1 MKRKNIIL
9 ISLFLIITIINTG
22 IVFADDLEEI
32 NINDN
37 SNNNLKIIDDETID
51 SQENFESEIP
61 DMESE
66 IPDMESEIPN
76 RVSINED
83 STLEISDESIFSEN
97 DEEVLS
103 KSDEGVLSE
112 SNDDAKKL
120 ESSNLEAN
128 NLQSTIYVE
137 KQKTGQ
143 NQMTD
148 PTIQNAI
155 NSANSGD
162 TIIIKGDKYAHC
174 HFIVNKNLTIMSEVG
189 TLMTPCPSNTQGSG
203 AHGIFYITPE
213 ASGTIIKGFTLN
225 DDDEY
230 TLEKDYGIYI
240 NGAKNVQIIN
250 CIIKSGIADG
260 IRIINATN
268 AQITNSIIKN
278 SNIGINIINSSQTI
292 IKNNNITNNTKT
304 GINISGST
312 KNTTIETNN
321 ITYNQATGI
330 NIITA
335 NYIYILN
342 NYIAFNQK
350 SGSGAGVYVN
360 CNISKIEILGN
371 LFRQNGQYGV
381 LNDYRTRNMGY
392 QNGAEKLE
400 VINNNYFM
408 GHTERTAYHIDYI
421 EFPGGPYS
429 YDSATDIYTYVGTGN
444 GNYDIDKSTV
454 YLAYAYLID
463 ETICGATLYKAPNIP
478 WNSENRNLQISEI
491 TQVKKGTYQVS
502 ITDAKGNIA
511 TDLSS
516 IYVTFYLNKNNTE
529 SQPQDGD
536 VYKTVLMK
544 NGVATVSF
552 SEKDYLKTG
561 NVLLAVFP
569 GLVGKT
575 NVDPHAT
582 FNIADDQLPKD
593 SINTKIIVSN
603 MNTYPNSGA
612 IFTATLNDEFG
623 KPLAKKTIKISLN
636 GNTLTAIS
644 DSNGKV
650 NIPIKLSSEKTYAI
664 TVNFN
669 GDDEYNISS
678 AKANIVVK
686 RTGQKIVSSNKA
698 FAPNKVS
705 YYTFTLK
712 DGNNNPIANK
722 KVKVT
727 FNKKTYTVITNKKGI
742 AKIKIKLAKKKT
754 YKITIKSPTT
764 NKYKAET
771 KTNKIT
777 IKVLKQ
783 KITSKNVRYAPKT
796 VNYYSITLKD
806 QNNIAIANKKIT
818 VKIGTKTYKKKTN
831 KKGIV
836 KIKIKYSKKKTYK
849 VTIKSP
855 KTKQYKA
862 ITKRNKIVITNL
874 KQKIVSSD
882 VKFTPKANTY
892 YSITLKDENKKVIA
906 NKKVK
911 FTLNSKTYTVKT
923 NKKGIAKI
931 KINLNGDKVYTL
943 KISSP
948 KTSQYKAI
956 TKTNK
961 ITVERGKPKLV
972 SYDRTYSKNSG
983 DEYSV
988 YLSDYTGK
996 KLSGEKIIFELNSKT
1011 YNAITDGNGMA
1022 KFNVNIENPGSYKI
1036 ISKFLGNT
1044 LNKAITATNTITIKD
1059 VENTKFV
1066 DKNLP
1071 NSEIQKIIDN
1081 SNDGETIEFLGDN
1094 YNDVKLNIKKPL
1106 NLRSDIGTK
1115 LSGASNS
1122 PVFSVNCDNVNISNF
1137 VIYPKE
1143 SDGILINGS
1152 KDINIFNN
1160 TIINSLNHS
1169 KINDY
1174 NNGSTPLPGTG
1185 VKILNSEN
1193 IVVSK
1198 NIIKSFESGLY
1209 NEYSNNLSIM
1219 ENEISSSNYG
1229 IKYGFGTANSEIR
1242 NNQIIDNIGWY
1253 IMDVP
1258 EGPSGYG
1265 IFLNNSAVNITI
1277 NQNNI
1282 SNNYIGISVDSNK
1295 STGIVITSN
1304 LIADNSLEGIRFNA
1318 GYDLAENCVEPIIT
1332 SNAIYRNAEGP
1343 SMMILGEMSANP
1355 FGIYGPGQWDENLR
1369 LKIGPNWYGV
1379 NSLRTWDNDT
1389 GITGVGTMCPRIK
1402 TSEIKFETL
1411 ESDTPG
1417 TYKINF
1423 KKDGELDTSLAN
1435 FDIYATLNYGTD
1447 KQTEVHFYVINGTG
1461 EFSFDK
1467 ENYIAGENN
1476 IKISVGSLINID
1488 FRLYEAFFTYEVP
1501 ESEIPV

>member
-1 MKRKNIIL
+1 MKRKNILL
-9 ISLFLIITIINTG
+9 ISLFLIIAMINTG
-22 IVFADDLEEI
+22 MVFAEDLEEI
-32 NINDN
+32 NINDD
-37 SNNNLKIIDDETID
+37 SDNNLMIIDDETID
-51 SQENFESEIP
+51 SQENFESEMH
-61 DMESE
+61 DREE
-66 IPDMESEIPN
+66 
-76 RVSINED
+76 INED
-83 STLEISDESIFSEN
+83 STLQISDEAIDENPTLSLN
-97 DEEVLS
+97 DEEALLENDA
-103 KSDEGVLSE
+103 SD
-112 SNDDAKKL
+112 KIL

-137 KQKTGQ
+137 KQKAGK

-155 NSANSGD
+155 NSANAGD

-174 HFIVNKNLTIMSEVG
+174 HFIVNKKLTIMSEAG

-240 NGAKNVQIIN
+240 NGASNVQIIN
-250 CIIKSGIADG
+250 CTVKSGIGDG
-260 IRIINATN
+260 IRITNATN
-268 AQITNSIIKN
+268 AQITSSIIKD
-278 SNIGINIINSSQTI
+278 SNIGINIINSTKTI
-292 IKNNNITNNTKT
+292 IKNNNVTNNTKT

-312 KNTTIETNN
+312 KNTTIDTNN
-321 ITYNQATGI
+321 VTYNHATGI

-335 NYIYILN
+335 DYIYILN
-342 NYIAFNQK
+342 NYIVFNQK

-360 CNISKIEILGN
+360 CNITKIEILGN
-371 LFRQNGQYGV
+371 LFRQNGQYGI

-392 QNGAEKLE
+392 QKGAENLE
-400 VINNNYFM
+400 VVNNNYFM
-408 GHTERTAYHIDYI
+408 GHTERTTYHIDYI
-421 EFPGGPYS
+421 EFPGGPYN
-429 YDSATDIYTYVGTGN
+429 YDSATDTYIYVGSGN

-491 TQVKKGTYQVS
+491 TQVKKGTYKVS

-516 IYVTFYLNKNNTE
+516 INVTFYLNKNNTE
-529 SQPQDGD
+529 SQPQEGD
-536 VYKTVLMK
+536 IYKTVLMK

-593 SINTKIIVSN
+593 SINTKITVSN

-612 IFTATLNDEFG
+612 IFTATLKDEFG
-623 KPLAKKTIKISLN
+623 NPLAKKTIKISLN
-636 GNTLTAIS
+636 GNTLTKTT

-650 NIPIKLSSEKTYAI
+650 SIPIKLSSEKTYAV
-664 TVNFN
+664 TVSFN
-669 GDDEYNISS
+669 GADEYNKSS
-678 AKANIVVK
+678 AKASIVVK
-686 RTGQKIVSSNKA
+686 KTGQKIVSSNKA
-698 FAPNKVS
+698 FAPNIVN
-705 YYTFTLK
+705 YYKFTLK
-712 DGNNNPIANK
+712 DQNNKLIANK
-722 KVKVT
+722 KLKVT
-727 FNKKTYTVITNKKGI
+727 FNKKTYTVKTNSKGI
-742 AKIKIKLAKKKT
+742 AKIKVKLAKKKT
-754 YKITIKSPTT
+754 YKITIKSPAT
-764 NKYKAET
+764 NKYKAVT

-783 KITSKNVRYAPKT
+783 KVISKNLRYAPKT

-806 QNNIAIANKKIT
+806 QNNIAIAKKRIT

-831 KKGIV
+831 KNGIV

-849 VTIKSP
+849 ITIKSP

-862 ITKRNKIVITNL
+862 ITKRNKIVITSL

-882 VKFTPKANTY
+882 KKFSPNANTY
-892 YSITLKDENKKVIA
+892 YSITLKDENNKAIA

-911 FTLNSKTYTVKT
+911 FTLNSKASTVKT
-923 NKKGIAKI
+923 DKKGIAKI
-931 KINLNGDKVYTL
+931 KINLNGDKVYTI

-948 KTSQYKAI
+948 KTNQYKAI

-961 ITVERGKPKLV
+961 ITVERGNPKLV
-972 SYDRTYSKNSG
+972 SYDRTYSNNSAE
-983 DEYSV
+983 EYSV
-988 YLSDYTGK
+988 YLSDYAGK

-1011 YNAITDGNGMA
+1011 YNALTDANGMA
-1022 KFNVNIENPGSYKI
+1022 KFTVNLENPGTYKV

-1044 LNKAITATNTITIKD
+1044 LNKAITASKTITIK
-1059 VENTKFV
+1059 EAANTKFI

-1081 SNDGETIEFLGDN
+1081 ANDGETIEFLGDA
-1094 YNDVKLNIKKPL
+1094 YNDIKLNINKSL
-1106 NLRSDIGTK
+1106 NIKSDVATK
-1115 LSGASNS
+1115 LNGASKS
-1122 PVFSVNCDNVNISNF
+1122 PVFNVNSDNVNISNF
-1137 VIYPKE
+1137 VINPKE
-1143 SDGILINGS
+1143 SDGILVNGS
-1152 KDINIFNN
+1152 KDIKIFNN
-1160 TIINSLNHS
+1160 TIINSLNQS
-1169 KINDY
+1169 KIKDY
-1174 NNGSTPLPGTG
+1174 NNGSTLMPGTG
-1185 VKILNSEN
+1185 VEILNSN
-1193 IVVSK
+1193 DVIVSK

-1209 NEYSNNLSIM
+1209 NEYSNNLSIL

-1229 IKYGFGTANSEIR
+1229 IKYGFGTSNTEIR

-1258 EGPSGYG
+1258 EGPRGYG

-1277 NQNNI
+1277 NENNI
-1282 SNNYIGISVDSNK
+1282 SNNYIGISIDSNK

-1318 GYDLAENCVEPIIT
+1318 GYDLAENCVEPIVT

-1423 KKDGELDTSLAN
+1423 KKDGELDTGLAI
-1435 FDIYATLNYGTD
+1435 FDMYATLNFGTD

-1461 EFSFDK
+1461 QFSFDK
-1467 ENYIAGENN
+1467 ENYIDGENN

-1488 FRLYEAFFTYEVP
+1488 FRLYEVIYTYEVP
-1501 ESEIPV
+1501 ESEIPVEMEP